1 MKVLIVDGY
10 NVLRSGGYYAHL
22 LKDAPDHTHDAFNLA
37 RQTLVSDVATF
48 AGRDYE
54 ATLVFDGAGNPSST
68 GASRGVAGVE
78 VVFSPAGVSADTVI
92 EARARE
98 AAEQGR
104 EVLVI
109 TSDAATQWTVL
120 GRHVTRMSATGFCE
134 EMHGI
139 HQEVLEVAERPKP
152 KNTLGGRLDGA
163 TRQALERMVRGGDGV
178 TRIPADSPRETGED
192 R

>member
-1 MKVLIVDGY
+1 MKRALIVDGY
-10 NVLRSGGYYAHL
+10 NVLRSGAYYAHL
-22 LKDAPDHTHDAFNLA
+22 LEGAPDHTHDPFNLA

-48 AGRDYE
+48 AGSDYE

-78 VVFSPAGVSADTVI
+78 VIFSPAGVSADTVI

-120 GRHVTRMSATGFCE
+120 GRRVTRMSAAGFCE

-152 KNTLGGRLDGA
+152 KNTLGGRLDGV
-163 TRQALERMVRGGDGV
+163 TREALERMARGTDAAVRPKQDN
-178 TRIPADSPRETGED
+178 GEN